1 MSFFLKATHLKDPV
15 HWLHKRSFIIHINRG
30 KPQGTNHRHKC
41 KKLMDMAADQ
51 HPWFGIEQEY
61 TLLDIDGQPFGWPK
75 SGFPGPQGPY
85 YCGVGSDKVYGRD
98 IVEAHYKVS
107 RSVGMQLNPY
117 HCCQASLQ
125 LFIPFSPGNLLKNL
139 VAKVVV
145 RCQNCNN
152 HINDYIMKMATNLK
166 SLVTIGNI

>member
-1 MSFFLKATHLKDPV
+1 MSLLYHKG
-15 HWLHKRSFIIHINRG
+15 WLSSIGTRLTTVTLFNYLLRVNRG

-85 YCGVGSDKVYGRD
+85 YCGVGSNKVYGRD

-107 RSVGMQLNPY
+107 R
-117 HCCQASLQ
+117 
-125 LFIPFSPGNLLKNL
+125 ID
-139 VAKVVV
+139 
-145 RCQNCNN
+145 CN
-152 HINDYIMKMATNLK
+152 Y
-166 SLVTIGNI
+166 V